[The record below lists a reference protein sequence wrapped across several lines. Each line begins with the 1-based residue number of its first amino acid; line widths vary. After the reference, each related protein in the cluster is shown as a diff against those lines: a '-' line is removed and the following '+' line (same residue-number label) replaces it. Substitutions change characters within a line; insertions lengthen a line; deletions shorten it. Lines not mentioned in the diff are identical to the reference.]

1 VVDAL
6 VQTKLLVPRPRRA
19 LVPRSRLGVTLHR
32 GRDAALILVSAPA
45 GFGKTTLLAAALQE
59 RVAQDPNATS
69 VAWVSLDTRDGDA
82 ARFWTYAL
90 QALDVASPGCAA
102 AALSQLDGG
111 HDLLA
116 DAITSLI
123 NELSVRPDDVTL
135 VLDDYH
141 LADTPDVAT
150 ALSFLIDHRPPQL
163 HLIIS
168 TRADPALPLPRL
180 RARGELVEIRASDLR
195 FTTDEAETY
204 LNTVHDLRLSASDV
218 EALESRTEGWVAA
231 LQLAALSLHGH
242 DDSAAFIATF
252 AGDDRFVVDY
262 LVDEVLDQQ
271 PADLRRFLLDT
282 SILDRLS
289 GALCDAVTEAS
300 GGRGFLETLERRNLL
315 LIPLDDQRRW
325 YRYHHLFADVLLSRL
340 LAERPEDVPGLHRRA
355 SSWYEQ
361 AGHLEPAVRHAFAAG
376 DVDLAADLI
385 EVAGPDLRRQRAEGT
400 LRNWL
405 SQLPPDVLAQR
416 PVLANDFIGA
426 MMATSSFDEVQ
437 TRLDALEASLDAA
450 PDTFIIRNQA
460 EWRRLPAVL
469 ATHRAGL
476 ALVTGDH
483 DATIAH
489 AEAALARATADD
501 QLTAGAA
508 SALKGLAAW
517 SAGDLASALEAY
529 RTSANCLAAAG
540 HISDVLG
547 CTVTLVDLELQLG
560 RLDEA
565 HRAAR
570 RGLELAGTA
579 GDEAVLRGTADMW
592 VALSRVSWERGD
604 TAAAEDDLNRAAD
617 LGESASLPQQ
627 PYRWRV
633 AMAHLR
639 ESQGD
644 LTSAD
649 TLLHEAER
657 LFNSD
662 FSPVV
667 RPIPAARARLHIHA
681 GNLAAAR
688 SWATSAGVAP
698 TDDLTYLREFEH
710 VTLARLLLAE
720 HVVSHDDTHLSEAL
734 DLLERLYQAADTGGR
749 TAVIVESLILQA
761 VAHDRAN
768 RTDEAVHRLE
778 RAVELAEPRG
788 WVRPF
793 MGEEPRVH
801 TLLALLPVSASAFA
815 RTVDPPAGRP
825 ATPVRAQHPPAANA
839 TDGPVRAPSAEPLA
853 LVATLSSRE
862 HDVLRLLASDL
873 DGPAIARHLNVS
885 LATVRT
891 HTQHIYAKLGVNNR
905 RAAVRRG
912 HQLNL

>member
-1 VVDAL
+1 MVDAL
-6 VQTKLLVPRPRRA
+6 VQTKLLLPRPRRA
-19 LVPRSRLGVTLHR
+19 LVPRPRLSDALHQ

-45 GFGKTTLLAAALQE
+45 GFGKTTLLAAALRE
-59 RVAQDPNATS
+59 RVAEGPTGTS

-102 AALSQLDGG
+102 AALSQLEGS

-116 DAITSLI
+116 DVVPSLI

-141 LADTPDVAT
+141 LADTPDVGDT
-150 ALSFLIDHRPPQL
+150 LSFLLDHRPPQL
-163 HLIIS
+163 HLVIS
-168 TRADPALPLPRL
+168 TRADPAVSLSRL

-195 FTTDEAETY
+195 FTTQEAGDY
-204 LNTVHDLRLSASDV
+204 LNTVHDLGLSDSDV
-218 EALESRTEGWVAA
+218 HALESRTEGWVAA
-231 LQLAALSLHGH
+231 LQLAALWLHGH

-271 PADLRRFLLDT
+271 PAALRRFLLDT
-282 SILDRLS
+282 SVLDRLT
-289 GALCDAVTEAS
+289 GALCEAVTGGS
-300 GGRGFLETLERRNLL
+300 GGSSSLETLERRNLL

-340 LAERPEDVPGLHRRA
+340 LAERPEDVPLLHRRA
-355 SSWYEQ
+355 SRWYEK
-361 AGHLEPAVRHAFAAG
+361 AGHLEPAVRHAFAAD

-385 EVAGPDLRRQRAEGT
+385 EVAAPDLRRDRAEGT
-400 LRNWL
+400 LRSWL

-416 PVLANDFIGA
+416 PVLASDFIGA
-426 MMATSSFDEVQ
+426 LMASNAFDQVG

-469 ATHRAGL
+469 STHRAGL
-476 ALVTGDH
+476 ALVAGDH
-483 DATIAH
+483 EATITH
-489 AEAALARATADD
+489 AETALARATADD

-529 RTSANCLAAAG
+529 RTSADCLAAAG
-540 HISDVLG
+540 HISDVLA
-547 CTVTLVDLELQLG
+547 CTVTLVDLELQTG

-565 HRAAR
+565 ERAAKH
-570 RGLELAGTA
+570 GLELAGTA
-579 GDEAVLRGTADMW
+579 AGETALRGTADMW
-592 VALSRVSWERGD
+592 VALSRVAWERGD
-604 TAAAEDDLNRAAD
+604 TAAAEEDLTRAAD
-617 LGESASLPQQ
+617 LGESAGLPQQ

-639 ESQGD
+639 EAQGD
-644 LTSAD
+644 LASAD

-662 FSPVV
+662 FSPAV
-667 RPIPAARARLHIHA
+667 RPVPAARARLHIHA
-681 GNLAAAR
+681 GDLAAAR
-688 SWATSAGVAP
+688 RWATSTGVTA
-698 TDDLTYLREFEH
+698 TDDMTYLREFEH

-720 HVVSHDDTHLSEAL
+720 HADTYADAHLSEAL
-734 DLLERLYQAADTGGR
+734 GLLERLNQAAHTGGR
-749 TAVIVESLILQA
+749 TAVMVETLILQA
-761 VAHDRAN
+761 VAHDRAE
-768 RTDEAVHRLE
+768 RTGEAVRRL
-778 RAVELAEPRG
+778 RMAVELAQPQG

-793 MGEEPRVH
+793 MDEGRRVRQLL
-801 TLLALLPVSASAFA
+801 TLLPRPAAAFA
-815 RTVDPPAGRP
+815 RTVDGPAGGPPAQPSAQRSSAASP
-825 ATPVRAQHPPAANA
+825 ADVPVRALSGEPP
-839 TDGPVRAPSAEPLA
+839 S
-853 LVATLSSRE
+853 LVAPLSSRE